1 MLSHD
6 FLRIFLHVTS
16 IGCNKYIYPK
26 EETQTEERILN
37 NAHIREFAA
46 YWVREEKRTATCEK
60 YLRDVRCFA
69 RFAGEQIVTKETV
82 VAWKKE
88 LVEQGYAVRS
98 INSMLA
104 SGSNLFAF
112 PGWHERKVKNIRIQ
126 RQT

>member
-1 MLSHD
+1 M
-6 FLRIFLHVTS
+6 
-16 IGCNKYIYPK
+16 
-26 EETQTEERILN
+26 EERILN

-46 YWVREEKRTATCEK
+46 YWVREEKSTATCEK

-88 LVEQGYAVRS
+88 LVEQGYAVRA

-104 SGSNLFAF
+104 SGNNLFAF
-112 PGWHERKVKNIRIQ
+112 LGWHECKVKNIRIQ

>member
-1 MLSHD
+1 M
-6 FLRIFLHVTS
+6 
-16 IGCNKYIYPK
+16 
-26 EETQTEERILN
+26 EERILDQ
-37 NAHIREFAA
+37 ARIREFE
-46 YWVREEKRTATCEK
+46 VNLIREEKSTATCEK

-98 INSMLA
+98 VNSMLA